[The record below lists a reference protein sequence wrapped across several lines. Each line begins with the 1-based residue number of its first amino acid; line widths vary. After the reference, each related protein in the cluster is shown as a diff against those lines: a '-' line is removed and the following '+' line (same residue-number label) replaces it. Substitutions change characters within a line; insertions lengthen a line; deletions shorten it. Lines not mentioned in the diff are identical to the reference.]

1 MKKIPA
7 YLMASLLLV
16 VGCVQDDLSWRDQ
29 LQAEKE
35 RQDQMAST
43 LEKLQKSDTP
53 FMLVMVENRLHN

>member
-1 MKKIPA
+1 
-7 YLMASLLLV
+7 MASLLLV

-29 LQAEKE
+29 LKAEKE